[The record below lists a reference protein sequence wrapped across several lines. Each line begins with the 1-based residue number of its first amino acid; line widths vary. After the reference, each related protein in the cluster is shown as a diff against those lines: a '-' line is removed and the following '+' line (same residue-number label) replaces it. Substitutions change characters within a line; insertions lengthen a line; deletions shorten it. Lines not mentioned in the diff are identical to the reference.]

1 MLSFAIT
8 YLQFITHFNYKLS
21 PQSSTCQY
29 LFYAISF
36 CFFCPKCRHKTVS
49 VLLYRYNI
57 ATENTEIRCC
67 IEFFPTSTVSM
78 YAQHTWSVTDSP
90 LSCTTCWIFS
100 FTWTEKNI
108 RKKHA
113 KTISQFL
120 IILQSL
126 RYNFHCFSVFQ
137 QSSCT
142 CFCYSSDKFG
152 ILLEFDVVVALI
164 LHQHHLQIDVIANL
178 EPTHTS
184 IYLLI
189 QGHCCSYIAGGP
201 THCKEQ
207 IFDVLVLMNCT
218 SLFLYRHTNMTFWL
232 VCYHLFNNKPAMPF
246 CIMPFCFE
254 VTKSE
259 FMYSTCSDQRNSATC
274 FKSPYLNLM
283 LKMYLKEKFIFLIT
297 T

>member
-1 MLSFAIT
+1 M
-8 YLQFITHFNYKLS
+8 
-21 PQSSTCQY
+21 
-29 LFYAISF
+29 
-36 CFFCPKCRHKTVS
+36 
-49 VLLYRYNI
+49 
-57 ATENTEIRCC
+57 
-67 IEFFPTSTVSM
+67 
-78 YAQHTWSVTDSP
+78 
-90 LSCTTCWIFS
+90 
-100 FTWTEKNI
+100 
-108 RKKHA
+108 
-113 KTISQFL
+113 
-120 IILQSL
+120 

-232 VCYHLFNNKPAMPF
+232 VCYHLSNNKPAMPF
-246 CIMPFCFE
+246 CIMPFCSE

>member
-1 MLSFAIT
+1 M
-8 YLQFITHFNYKLS
+8 
-21 PQSSTCQY
+21 
-29 LFYAISF
+29 
-36 CFFCPKCRHKTVS
+36 
-49 VLLYRYNI
+49 
-57 ATENTEIRCC
+57 
-67 IEFFPTSTVSM
+67 
-78 YAQHTWSVTDSP
+78 
-90 LSCTTCWIFS
+90 
-100 FTWTEKNI
+100 
-108 RKKHA
+108 
-113 KTISQFL
+113 
-120 IILQSL
+120 

-178 EPTHTS
+178 EPPHTS
-184 IYLLI
+184 ICLLI
-189 QGHCCSYIAGGP
+189 QGHCCSYIAGGQ

-297 T
+297 TWCIHTHTILYWPLPQQVVIDEDEETFLPHLSLLLILLDSNKNSSNKRTKGEFKWSCYMRKNYQIILFNLSQVSWRTDMV